1 MYNPK
6 AHQFLKGV
14 ILQLRKEAGV
24 KNIDEFEARLY
35 AIFPGI
41 YSRFL
46 KLYANQTNVEE
57 HLQRLLL
64 ILLKSYLQRPTSLKK
79 LDEERE
85 TNTGWF
91 RSEKL
96 TGMQLYVDRFN
107 KDLKHFPE
115 KLDYLEELGI
125 NYIHMMPVLKSPLL
139 KNDGGYAVSD
149 YRTIDPK
156 FGTNADFKNVV
167 KALKK
172 KDMLLMIDL
181 VVNHTSDEHEWAL
194 RAKAGEKEFQDYYYT
209 FSDRNIPDLFEQNMP
224 QVFPETAPGNFTYSE
239 EMQKWVMSV
248 FNTYQWDLNYT
259 NPKVLTEMIEVVL
272 YLANLGVDVF
282 RMDAVAFVWK
292 QLGTTSQ
299 NLDQVHII
307 HQLIKQC
314 AQIVAPGVAFLAEA
328 IVAPEE
334 IVKYF
339 GESEVWSNEHD
350 IAYNATL
357 MALLWNSIS
366 TRSAKILKAGLRDFP
381 SKPIGTTW
389 INYIRCH
396 DDIGLGF
403 GDKHISEAGFTPFL
417 HRKFITQFLTG
428 QFEGSFANGLPF
440 MYNPINED
448 ARVSG
453 SLASLCGLETAW
465 AEGNELAKR
474 RAIDRINLLHGV
486 ILAYGGIPMIYYG
499 DEIGTL
505 NDYSFTNDPTKMDD
519 NRWMHRPIIDWEK
532 AGNRNKK
539 GTIEQVLFSNLQKMI
554 EVRKASPEFEDDNNI
569 KLVETGNDETFAFLR
584 SKGYK
589 STLVIANFKD
599 ADQDVYA
606 HILFPQTGMQHGRL
620 IDKITNKKVPVT
632 DGRLRLKP
640 YQIYWLTSEG

>member
-46 KLYANQTNVEE
+46 KLYTNQTNVEE

-64 ILLKSYLQRPTSLKK
+64 ILLKSYLQRSTSLKK

-620 IDKITNKKVPVT
+620 IDKITNKKVPMT
-632 DGRLRLKP
+632 DGRLRLRP

>member
-64 ILLKSYLQRPTSLKK
+64 ILLKSYLQRSTSLKK

-156 FGTNADFKNVV
+156 FGTNTDFKNVV

-539 GTIEQVLFSNLQKMI
+539 DTIEQVLFSNLQKMI
-554 EVRKASPEFEDDNNI
+554 QVRKASPEFEDDNNI

-620 IDKITNKKVPVT
+620 IDKITNKKVPMT
-632 DGRLRLKP
+632 DGRLRLRP

>member
-64 ILLKSYLQRPTSLKK
+64 ILLKSYLQRSTSLKK

-156 FGTNADFKNVV
+156 FGTNTDFKNVV

-532 AGNRNKK
+532 AENRNKK
-539 GTIEQVLFSNLQKMI
+539 DTIEQVLFSNLQKMI
-554 EVRKASPEFEDDNNI
+554 QVRKASPEFEDDNNI

-640 YQIYWLTSEG
+640 YQIYWLTSEV

>member
-64 ILLKSYLQRPTSLKK
+64 ILLKSYLQRSTSLKK

-620 IDKITNKKVPVT
+620 IDKITNKKVPMT
-632 DGRLRLKP
+632 DGRLRLRP

>member
-64 ILLKSYLQRPTSLKK
+64 ILLKSYLQRSTSLKK

-156 FGTNADFKNVV
+156 FGTNTDFKNVV

>member
-1 MYNPK
+1 
-6 AHQFLKGV
+6 
-14 ILQLRKEAGV
+14 
-24 KNIDEFEARLY
+24 
-35 AIFPGI
+35 
-41 YSRFL
+41 
-46 KLYANQTNVEE
+46 
-57 HLQRLLL
+57 
-64 ILLKSYLQRPTSLKK
+64 
-79 LDEERE
+79 
-85 TNTGWF
+85 
-91 RSEKL
+91 
-96 TGMQLYVDRFN
+96 
-107 KDLKHFPE
+107 
-115 KLDYLEELGI
+115 
-125 NYIHMMPVLKSPLL
+125 MMPVLKSPLL

-156 FGTNADFKNVV
+156 FGTNTDFKNVV

-620 IDKITNKKVPVT
+620 IDKITNKKVPMT
-632 DGRLRLKP
+632 DGRLRLRP

>member
-64 ILLKSYLQRPTSLKK
+64 ILLKSYLQRSTSLKK

-156 FGTNADFKNVV
+156 FGTNTDFKNVV

-532 AGNRNKK
+532 AENRNKK
-539 GTIEQVLFSNLQKMI
+539 DTIEQVLFSNLQKMI
-554 EVRKASPEFEDDNNI
+554 QVRKASPEFEDDNNI

-589 STLVIANFKD
+589 STLVIAN
-599 ADQDVYA
+599 
-606 HILFPQTGMQHGRL
+606 
-620 IDKITNKKVPVT
+620 
-632 DGRLRLKP
+632 
-640 YQIYWLTSEG
+640 

>member
-6 AHQFLKGV
+6 AHRFLKGV
-14 ILQLRKEAGV
+14 IPELRKEAGA

-57 HLQRLLL
+57 HLQKLLL
-64 ILLKSYLQRPTSLKK
+64 SLLKSYLQRPTSLKK
-79 LDEERE
+79 LDGERE

-149 YRTIDPK
+149 YRSIDPK
-156 FGTNADFKNVV
+156 FGTNTDFKNVV

-292 QLGTTSQ
+292 QLGTNSQ

-381 SKPIGTTW
+381 SKPNGTTW

-403 GDKHISEAGFTPFL
+403 DDQHIAEAGFNPLL
-417 HRKFITQFLTG
+417 HRKFITEFLTG
-428 QFEGSFANGLPF
+428 KFEGSFAKGLPF
-440 MYNPINED
+440 MYNPTNED

-453 SLASLCGLETAW
+453 ALASLCGLENAW
-465 AEGNELAKR
+465 AEGNELTKR
-474 RAIDRINLLHGV
+474 RAMDRINLLHGV

-532 AGNRNKK
+532 VGNRNKK

-599 ADQDVYA
+599 ADQDVYV
-606 HILFPQTGMQHGRL
+606 HILFPQTGMQYGRL
-620 IDKITNKKVPVT
+620 IDKITNKKVPMT

-640 YQIYWLTSEG
+640 YQIYWLTSEV

>member
-6 AHQFLKGV
+6 AHQFLRG
-14 ILQLRKEAGV
+14 ILPQLRKEAGS
-24 KNIDEFEARLY
+24 KNIEEFEARLH

-46 KLYANQTNVEE
+46 KLYASKTNVDE
-57 HLQRLLL
+57 HLKGLLSS
-64 ILLKSYLQRPTSLKK
+64 LLQSYLQRPAALRK
-79 LDEERE
+79 LDETRE
-85 TNTGWF
+85 KDTGWF

-107 KDLKHFPE
+107 KDLKHFPD

-125 NYIHMMPVLKSPLL
+125 NYIHMMPVLKSPVL

-156 FGTNADFKNVV
+156 FGTNTDFKNVV
-167 KALKK
+167 KSLKK

-181 VVNHTSDEHEWAL
+181 VVNHTSDEHEWAQ

-209 FSDRNIPDLFEQNMP
+209 FTDRNVPDIFEQTMP

-239 EMQKWVMSV
+239 EMQKWVMTV

-272 YLANLGVDVF
+272 FLANLGVDVF

-292 QLGTTSQ
+292 QLGTSSQ
-299 NLDQVHII
+299 NLDQAHII

-314 AQIVAPGVAFLAEA
+314 AQVVAPGVAFLAEA

-339 GESEVWSNEHD
+339 GESEIWSNEHD

-381 SKPIGTTW
+381 DKPKGTTW

-403 GDKHISEAGFTPFL
+403 GDNHIAEAGFNPFL

-428 QFEGSFANGLPF
+428 KFEGSFAKGLPF

-453 SLASLCGLETAW
+453 SLASLSGLEGAL
-465 AEGNELAKR
+465 EGQNELAKR
-474 RAIDRINLLHGV
+474 RAIDRINMLHGI

-505 NDYSFTNDPTKMDD
+505 NDYSFTLDPSKMDD

-532 AGNRNKK
+532 VELRKKK
-539 GTIEQVLFSNLQKMI
+539 GTVEHELFTTLQKMI
-554 EVRKASPEFEDDNNI
+554 AVRKESPEFEDDNNI
-569 KLVETGNDETFAFLR
+569 RLVETGNDETLAFLR
-584 SKGYK
+584 FKGYK

-599 ADQDVYA
+599 TDQEVYA
-606 HILFPQTGMQHGRL
+606 HVLFPQTGMQHGRL
-620 IDKITNKKVPVT
+620 IDKITGKKVSMT

-640 YQIYWLTSEG
+640 YQFYWLTNEI

>member
-156 FGTNADFKNVV
+156 FGTNTDFKNVV

-554 EVRKASPEFEDDNNI
+554 QVRKASPEFEDDNNI

-632 DGRLRLKP
+632 DGRLRLRP

>member
-64 ILLKSYLQRPTSLKK
+64 ILLKSYLQRSTSLKK

-403 GDKHISEAGFTPFL
+403 GDKHILEAGFTPFL

>member
-46 KLYANQTNVEE
+46 KLYTNQTNVEE

-156 FGTNADFKNVV
+156 FGTNTDFKNVV

-620 IDKITNKKVPVT
+620 IDKITNKKVPMT
-632 DGRLRLKP
+632 DGRLRLRP

>member
-64 ILLKSYLQRPTSLKK
+64 ILLKSYLQRSTSLKK

-156 FGTNADFKNVV
+156 FGTNTDFKNVV

-620 IDKITNKKVPVT
+620 IDKITNKKVPMT
-632 DGRLRLKP
+632 DGRLRLRP